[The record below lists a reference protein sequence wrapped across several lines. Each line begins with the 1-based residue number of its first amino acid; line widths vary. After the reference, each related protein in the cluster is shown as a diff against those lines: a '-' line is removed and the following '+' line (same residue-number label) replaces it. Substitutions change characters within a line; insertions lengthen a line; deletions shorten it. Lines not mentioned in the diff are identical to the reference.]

1 MRKIVSVLLFS
12 LLFLLA
18 LSNVG
23 HAATATPQTK
33 IILDGQE
40 LLLPSDVEVV
50 NVNNNVMIPIRVVAE
65 NLKFNVKWDQKSQNV
80 SIEQNAKVLSLNV
93 GKKEAR
99 VQNVKVTLNTAPKLI
114 KNTVVVPLRFVSEE
128 MGLSVSWN
136 NKEKIVGLT
145 STELPPVAEPS
156 PAPTVPGV
164 GNNIVWSKVN
174 DISFANQQLVVSVDT
189 EVTPQITRLTNP
201 DRIVVDLPNTTFGD
215 MGSTLLQGTM
225 GKLDVS
231 GIANVTDVRYSLFK
245 KDPAQVRVVIEL
257 NNLSD
262 VQANSQYVSGK
273 LIVDLALTAT
283 IGIPVSPGGNDSGKQ
298 VVVIDAGHGGKDP
311 GTIGISNTQEKDF
324 TLPLALKVQSLL
336 LQEPDI
342 DVVMTRETDVYPT
355 RPERVKLANT
365 LNADVFV
372 SIHGN
377 SVKASPLTTGTETFY
392 YKRNSSK
399 TLADIVHRHLIQA
412 LGFKDR
418 GVKNG
423 NLEVLRDTTMPAV
436 LLEIGFLSNL
446 AEEQAML
453 SENVQNTAAQ
463 AIVDGIKEFLQ
474 QSQ

>member
-1 MRKIVSVLLFS
+1 MKKIVSVLLFS

-18 LSNVG
+18 LPNVG
-23 HAATATPQTK
+23 QAATATTQTK

-40 LLLPSDVEVV
+40 LVLPSDVEVV
-50 NVNNNVMIPIRVVAE
+50 NMNKNVMIPIRVVAE

-99 VQNVKVTLNTAPKLI
+99 VQNEKVTLNTAPQLI

-136 NKEKIVGLT
+136 NKEKIVGLK

-156 PAPTVPGV
+156 PAPTVPDV
-164 GNNIVWSKVN
+164 GNNVVWSKVN

-215 MGSTLLQGTM
+215 MDSTLLQGTM
-225 GKLDVS
+225 GKLDVN
-231 GIANVTDVRYSLFK
+231 GTANVTDVRYSLFK

-257 NNLSD
+257 NNLND

-283 IGIPVSPGGNDSGKQ
+283 IGIPVNPIGNDSGKH

-311 GTIGISNTQEKDF
+311 GTIGISNTQEKNF
-324 TLPLALKVQSLL
+324 TLPLALKVQALL
-336 LQEPDI
+336 LQESDI
-342 DVVMTRETDVYPT
+342 EVVMTRETDVYPT

-377 SVKASPLTTGTETFY
+377 SVEASPLTTGTETFY

-399 TLADIVHRHLIQA
+399 ALADIVHRHLIQA

-423 NLEVLRDTTMPAV
+423 NLEVLRNTTMPAV

-453 SENVQNTAAQ
+453 SESVQNTAAQ

-474 QSQ
+474 QS

>member
-1 MRKIVSVLLFS
+1 MKKIVSVLLFS

-18 LSNVG
+18 LPNVG
-23 HAATATPQTK
+23 QAATATTQTK

-40 LLLPSDVEVV
+40 LVLPSDVEVV
-50 NVNNNVMIPIRVVAE
+50 NMNKNVMIPIRVVAE

-99 VQNVKVTLNTAPKLI
+99 VQNEKVTLNTAPQLI

-136 NKEKIVGLT
+136 NKEKIVGLK

-156 PAPTVPGV
+156 PAPTVPDV
-164 GNNIVWSKVN
+164 GNNVVWSKVN

-215 MGSTLLQGTM
+215 MDSTLLQGTM
-225 GKLDVS
+225 GKLDVN

-257 NNLSD
+257 NNLND

-283 IGIPVSPGGNDSGKQ
+283 IGIPVNPIGNDSGKH

-311 GTIGISNTQEKDF
+311 GTIGISNTQEKNF
-324 TLPLALKVQSLL
+324 TLPLALKVQALL
-336 LQEPDI
+336 LQESDI
-342 DVVMTRETDVYPT
+342 EVVMTRETDVYPT

-377 SVKASPLTTGTETFY
+377 SVEASPLTTGTETFY

-399 TLADIVHRHLIQA
+399 ALADIVHRHLIQA

-423 NLEVLRDTTMPAV
+423 NLEVLRNTTMPAV

-453 SENVQNTAAQ
+453 SESVQNTAAQ

-474 QSQ
+474 QS

>member
-1 MRKIVSVLLFS
+1 MKKIVSVLLFS

-18 LSNVG
+18 LPNVG
-23 HAATATPQTK
+23 QAATATTQTK

-40 LLLPSDVEVV
+40 LVLPSDVEVV
-50 NVNNNVMIPIRVVAE
+50 NMNKNVMIPIRVVAE

-99 VQNVKVTLNTAPKLI
+99 VQNEKVTLNTAPQLI

-136 NKEKIVGLT
+136 NKEKIVGLK

-156 PAPTVPGV
+156 SAPTVPDV
-164 GNNIVWSKVN
+164 GNNVVWSKVN

-215 MGSTLLQGTM
+215 MDSTLLQGTM
-225 GKLDVS
+225 GKLDVN

-257 NNLSD
+257 NNLND

-283 IGIPVSPGGNDSGKQ
+283 IGIPVNPIGNDSGKH

-311 GTIGISNTQEKDF
+311 GTIGISNTQEKNF
-324 TLPLALKVQSLL
+324 TLPLALKVQALL
-336 LQEPDI
+336 LQESDI
-342 DVVMTRETDVYPT
+342 EVVMTRETDVYPT

-377 SVKASPLTTGTETFY
+377 SVEASPLTTGTETFY

-399 TLADIVHRHLIQA
+399 ALADIVHRHLIQA

-423 NLEVLRDTTMPAV
+423 NLEVLRNTTMPAV

-453 SENVQNTAAQ
+453 SESVQNTAAQ

-474 QSQ
+474 QS